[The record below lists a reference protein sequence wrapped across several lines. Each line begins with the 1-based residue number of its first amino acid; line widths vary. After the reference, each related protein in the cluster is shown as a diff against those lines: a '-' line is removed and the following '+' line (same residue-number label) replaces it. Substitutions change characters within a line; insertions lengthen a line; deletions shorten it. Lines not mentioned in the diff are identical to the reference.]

1 MLDSGHVT
9 DDEGRIFN
17 VHLRTTETRNVSSDV
32 TQVPR
37 PVSVVRVTKISVATI
52 YTIIIQSTALTP
64 WTSLTSL
71 TLTTTMHGIM
81 SLEIALRALYNV

>member
-17 VHLRTTETRNVSSDV
+17 VHLRTTETRNVV
-32 TQVPR
+32 TLPR
-37 PVSVVRVTKISVATI
+37 TQASVGGPCHQDQRGDYLHYHHPEHRTVTLA
-52 YTIIIQSTALTP
+52 
-64 WTSLTSL
+64 TSLTSL